1 MRLQGSLHLKAKLI
15 VRILHERKITNRS
28 NRMPIVTKINKN
40 IQQLVA
46 VYSSTCNTNKH
57 QKYMVELERQPK
69 ANIREHADTHCVTC
83 HSKNTLLN

>member
-1 MRLQGSLHLKAKLI
+1 
-15 VRILHERKITNRS
+15 
-28 NRMPIVTKINKN
+28 MPIVTKINKN

-57 QKYMVELERQPK
+57 QKYMAELERQPK

-83 HSKNTLLN
+83 HSNE